1 MTEEQKKEAISLY
14 KHGVRVKAIHKLV
27 GSTDNSV
34 KQLIYKEEHLA
45 LRNTKHRINTLDKIR
60 RARLQGMQ
68 MQEIVDTLHLTKNQV
83 NYLLRKAGTSLK
95 AIDRSRGK

>member
-1 MTEEQKKEAISLY
+1 MTEDQKKEALDLY
-14 KHGVRVKAIHKLV
+14 KHGVRVKAIH
-27 GSTDNSV
+27 
-34 KQLIYKEEHLA
+34 QLIGSSDNEVKRYLYKVEGMA

-95 AIDRSRGK
+95 GIDRSRGK